1 MFRLAVSLTLCLA
14 SFAVAQKPDAKSE
27 GKPRF
32 AVLYFD
38 AGTTNADLA
47 AFSKGFAALLIA
59 DFATNDQLVVVE
71 RERLEDVLNELK
83 LGESRFADSKT
94 FAKVGALL
102 GAQYLLVGSLPS
114 MGQKIGVAARVIRV
128 SDARDVGG
136 AKVVI
141 SDDNVFAAEE
151 ELVKKVTAELNRV
164 GVPPSA
170 QPAPV
175 KTGKLPLKA
184 CKTYA
189 QALDAKDKK
198 DTATAKKL
206 LGEVVKQQPDFKLA
220 QLDLL
225 SLTN

>member
-1 MFRLAVSLTLCLA
+1 MSRLVVSLTLCLA
-14 SFAVAQKPDAKSE
+14 SFAFGQKPDPKIE

-38 AGTTNADLA
+38 ADTNNADLA
-47 AFSKGFAALLIA
+47 AFTKGLAALLIS
-59 DFATNDQLVVVE
+59 DFATNDQLAVVE
-71 RERLEDVLNELK
+71 RQRLEDVLAELK
-83 LGESRFADSKT
+83 LGESRFADPKT
-94 FAKVGALL
+94 FAKIGALL
-102 GAQYLLVGSLPS
+102 GAHYLLIGSLVTS
-114 MGQKIGVAARVIRV
+114 GKQIGINSRIIRV
-128 SDARDVGG
+128 SDSLTLGG
-136 AKVVI
+136 AKVI
-141 SDDNVFAAEE
+141 LADDDVFAAEE
-151 ELVKKVTAELNRV
+151 ELVKKVTAQLIKV
-164 GVPPSA
+164 GVPPA
-170 QPAPV
+170 TQPPPV

-206 LGEVVKQQPDFKLA
+206 LGEVVKEQPDFKLA